1 MNANQR
7 IKEVF
12 NLNGYYLRLTL
23 TNDLLSLTSYN
34 SDILD
39 GIKYESIMN
48 QEIIKK
54 NDRLKN
60 LTILALY
67 ELIVNKIKEK
77 KVMLKSSPNSLTLFL
92 LDNFSLN
99 PNKDI
104 QISLIRNN
112 KYYSTEYESLL
123 SNVIIGLKEEN
134 KNMRNEIIEIKNMLK
149 LGNDVKIPNNI
160 SSNTITNSRMPYPS
174 VNVLKKSL
182 TTSPQNPNINLNVSQ
197 NPQIIDK
204 TKSIINQKSMQ
215 IPEHAKNSLLNMGAV
230 PMNNNA
236 PKQNVGLGAN
246 NIQVNGI
253 TNNINN
259 INKNVANLNINE
271 LANLNYPNYPQVE
284 LSRNS
289 VGRISAYAVNSY
301 HGIYKTNNEDKTKVI
316 ADYKLN
322 KQIKDRNGNIINYI
336 ISYFA
341 IYDGHGGSKC
351 SDFLKEKFDSFLFN
365 SSYFPI
371 MPLQAINE
379 AFLKSEKEFESI
391 AFDSQKNVML
401 DKSGSCALSLTML
414 NDLCFISYLGDS
426 RGLYSFDSGNQL
438 FQITR
443 DHKPN
448 DIIERARI
456 EKAGGKIFK
465 DTRLK
470 INGQKIHVNE
480 QSLPGFNFPF
490 RVTPGNLAVSQT
502 KFITKKKYYIGSKN
516 NWRYGFKKSFCWRND
531 WNCYRKTL
539 C

>member
-1 MNANQR
+1 MNGNQR
-7 IKEVF
+7 IKEFF

-39 GIKYESIMN
+39 GIKYESIMT

-77 KVMLKSSPNSLTLFL
+77 KVMLKSSPNSINLFL

-134 KNMRNEIIEIKNMLK
+134 KNMRNEIIEIKNMFK
-149 LGNDVKIPNNI
+149 LGNNGNISNNI
-160 SSNTITNSRMPYPS
+160 STNNISNSRMPNPS
-174 VNVLKKSL
+174 VNILKKSL
-182 TTSPQNPNINLNVSQ
+182 TTSPQNPNIILNASQ
-197 NPQIIDK
+197 NPKIIDK
-204 TKSIINQKSMQ
+204 TKSINMQSQLKKSMQ
-215 IPEHAKNSLLNMGAV
+215 IPEQTKNSLLNMGAV
-230 PMNNNA
+230 PMNNNT

-246 NIQVNGI
+246 NIQDNGI
-253 TNNINN
+253 TNKNIIN
-259 INKNVANLNINE
+259 NKNVANLNINE

-284 LSRNS
+284 LSQNS

-322 KQIKDRNGNIINYI
+322 KQIKDMNGNIINYI

-351 SDFLKEKFDSFLFN
+351 SDFLNEKFDSFLFN
-365 SSYFPI
+365 SSYFPL

-401 DKSGSCALSLTML
+401 DKSGSCALSITMI
-414 NDLCFISYLGDS
+414 NDLCLVSYLGDS

-448 DIIERARI
+448 DIIERTRI

-490 RVTPGNLAVSQT
+490 RVTPGNLAVSQK
-502 KFITKKKYYIGSKN
+502 KFIINNKYYIGSKN
-516 NWRYGFKKSFCWRND
+516 NWRYGLKKSFGRRND
-531 WNCYRKTL
+531 WNCYR
-539 C
+539 

>member
-1 MNANQR
+1 MNGNQR
-7 IKEVF
+7 IKEFF

-39 GIKYESIMN
+39 GIKYESIMT

-77 KVMLKSSPNSLTLFL
+77 KVMLKSSPNSINLFL

-134 KNMRNEIIEIKNMLK
+134 KNMRNEIIEIKNMFK
-149 LGNDVKIPNNI
+149 LGNNGNISNNI
-160 SSNTITNSRMPYPS
+160 STNNISNSRMPNPS
-174 VNVLKKSL
+174 VNILKKSL
-182 TTSPQNPNINLNVSQ
+182 TTSPQNPNIILNASQ
-197 NPQIIDK
+197 NPKIIDK
-204 TKSIINQKSMQ
+204 TKSINMQSQLKKSMQ
-215 IPEHAKNSLLNMGAV
+215 IPEQTKNSLLNMGAV
-230 PMNNNA
+230 PMNNNT

-246 NIQVNGI
+246 NIQDNGI
-253 TNNINN
+253 TNKNIIN
-259 INKNVANLNINE
+259 NKNVANLNINE

-284 LSRNS
+284 LSQNS

-322 KQIKDRNGNIINYI
+322 KQIKDMNGNIINYI

-351 SDFLKEKFDSFLFN
+351 SDFLNEKFDSFLFN
-365 SSYFPI
+365 SSYFPL

-401 DKSGSCALSLTML
+401 DKSGSCALSITMI
-414 NDLCFISYLGDS
+414 NDLCLVSYLGDS

-448 DIIERARI
+448 DIIERTRI

-490 RVTPGNLAVSQT
+490 RVTPGNLAVSQ
-502 KFITKKKYYIGSKN
+502 KN
-516 NWRYGFKKSFCWRND
+516 
-531 WNCYRKTL
+531 L
-539 C
+539 L